1 MPKGVM
7 WRNDDLYV
15 ALWQM
20 GRPGTEPPDPLAA
33 VRAGKRAATALPACP
48 LMHGT
53 GLFIT
58 LSTLAGGGTVVLI
71 DEMGLDP
78 ERIWDEVDRH
88 EVAVLTI
95 VGDVFA
101 RPLLDALDAAPHVGG
116 RSTRCAPITSSGVT
130 WSPEVKRGSARAP
143 PRRSRCWIRSARRRA

>member
-1 MPKGVM
+1 VTTRAPSGDDLVFLYTGGTTGMPKGVM

-20 GRPGTEPPDPLAA
+20 ARPGTEPPDPLVA
-33 VRAGKRAATALPACP
+33 VRAGTRAATALPACP

-71 DEMGLDP
+71 DRPGLDAGA
-78 ERIWDEVDRH
+78 IWDAVEREGVK
-88 EVAVLTI
+88 VLTI
-95 VGDVFA
+95 VGDAFA
-101 RPLLDALDAAPHVGG
+101 RPLLAALDEEPDRWDLGG
-116 RSTRCAPITSSGVT
+116 LRAITSSGVT
-130 WSPEVKRGSARAP
+130 WSP
-143 PRRSRCWIRSARRRA
+143 